1 MTRASLCS
9 LLAIALAAPMAA
21 HGAAYAVDPASS
33 RLSFTGAFDGR
44 PFTGVFRNWTAQIDF
59 DPAHLEASRVKV
71 VVQTGSVGTGTAE
84 YDKTLAEPA
93 WFNVRQFPTAV
104 FVAKTFSKMG
114 PNRYMAR
121 GELTIRNVTRPTA
134 LPFSLQ
140 PAGPRTRM
148 KAELTLDRTQFGIG
162 AGDFSGDRP
171 LAKTVRVNVDLVA
184 TAR

>member
-71 VVQTGSVGTGTAE
+71 VVQTGSVSAGTPE
-84 YDKTLAEPA
+84 YDKTLAETA

-104 FVAKTFSKMG
+104 FVAKTFSKTG
-114 PNRYMAR
+114 PNSYMAR
-121 GELTIRNVTRPTA
+121 GDLTLRNVTRPVNLAFT
-134 LPFSLQ
+134 LQ
-140 PAGPRTRM
+140 PAGALTRM
-148 KAELTLDRTQFGIG
+148 KGELTLDRTQYGIG

-171 LAKTVRVNVDLVA
+171 LAKAVRVNVDLVA